1 MCLLLCY
8 SRMIGYRAYRHGTVS
23 YVTGDPGDH
32 ENGDIKFTR
41 RDARLVTVFRFTAD
55 ATACVSHT
63 SLGVLFT
70 LYCIMVFRLNNN
82 AKDSRR
88 RSRYVQT
95 NRRTVRW
102 ENNGAAA

>member
-32 ENGDIKFTR
+32 ENGDIHKR
-41 RDARLVTVFRFTAD
+41 RDVAGYRIAPIRMRVVVTRLWD
-55 ATACVSHT
+55 W
-63 SLGVLFT
+63 VLFT